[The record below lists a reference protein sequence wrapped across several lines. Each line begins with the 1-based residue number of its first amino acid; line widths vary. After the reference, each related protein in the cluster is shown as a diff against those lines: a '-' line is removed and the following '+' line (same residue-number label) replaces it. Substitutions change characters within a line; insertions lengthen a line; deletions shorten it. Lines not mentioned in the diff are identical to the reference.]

1 MITPIIEKL
10 LLQGKGDFRT
20 FTIFAAQAA
29 KLSVPDGSFIVIT
42 DIKVSPGGNLT
53 APNDEGGILNSV
65 DRYSIMQL
73 DLFSKSIKRN
83 SFLIKN
89 PYVLGYNDNDNTR
102 YVRNGEP
109 QHFDVLMVADNDVYF
124 SILRFQG
131 VAELGAITTGNLNS
145 TQLPAEPVSYGT
157 TLPVIQRMQLEDGMK
172 YNPVGFEE
180 YLPVTKPGQQYARNA
195 ISASGSN
202 SPMPIIAINQDR
214 NFNRH
219 VINVSY
225 VQFSQQVKQNFV

>member
-10 LLQGKGDFRT
+10 ILQGKGDFRT
-20 FTIFAAQAA
+20 FTIFASQAA
-29 KLSVPDGSFIVIT
+29 KLDVPEGSFIVIT
-42 DIKVSPGGNLT
+42 DIKVTPGANLT
-53 APNDEGGILNSV
+53 APLDEAGLASNV

-89 PYVLGYNDNDNTR
+89 KVHVAQDNDSVK
-102 YVRNGEP
+102 YVINGEP

-124 SILRFQG
+124 AILRFQG
-131 VAELGAITTGNLNS
+131 VVNLGAIVQGNLLR
-145 TQLPAEPVSYGT
+145 TQLPQEPVSYGT
-157 TLPVIQRMQLEDGMK
+157 TLPVIQRLQFEDGMK
-172 YNPVGFEE
+172 YNPVGYEE
-180 YLPVTKPGQQYARNA
+180 YDSVKPGQQYTVGA
-195 ISASGSN
+195 ISAAGGN
-202 SPMPIIAINQDR
+202 SPMPEIAINQDR

-225 VQFSQQVKQNFV
+225 VQFNESVKQNFV

>member
-10 LLQGKGDFRT
+10 ILQGKGDFRT
-20 FTIFAAQAA
+20 FTIFAAQAS
-29 KLSVPDGSFIVIT
+29 KLHVPDGSFIVIT
-42 DIKVSPGGNLT
+42 DIKVTPGANLT
-53 APNDEGGILNSV
+53 SPNDEGGVLNAT

-89 PYVLGYNDNDNTR
+89 PYMLDWNDNDNTR
-102 YVRNGEP
+102 YVVNGEP
-109 QHFDVLMVADNDVYF
+109 QQFDVLMVADNDVYF

-131 VAELGAITTGNLNS
+131 VAELGGINSGNLTR
-145 TQLPAEPVSYGT
+145 TQLPPEPVSYGT
-157 TLPVIQRMQLEDGMK
+157 TLPVIRRMQFEDGMK
-172 YNPVGFEE
+172 YNPVGYEE
-180 YLPVTKPGQQYARNA
+180 FDSTKPGQQYTVGA
-195 ISASGSN
+195 ICAAGSN
-202 SPMPIIAINQDR
+202 SPMPEIAINQDR

-225 VQFSQQVKQNFV
+225 VQFNETVKQSFV